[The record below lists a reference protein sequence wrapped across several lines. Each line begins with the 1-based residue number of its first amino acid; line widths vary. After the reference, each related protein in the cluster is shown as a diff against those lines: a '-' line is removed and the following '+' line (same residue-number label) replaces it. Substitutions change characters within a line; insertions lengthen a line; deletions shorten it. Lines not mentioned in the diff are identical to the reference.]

1 MGGYNQFLYYYTIS
15 RVSRIKLLAR
25 PGQPFFLDTIRRYS
39 KENYDHH
46 AEEKAP
52 TTAEEFTR
60 VAEEM
65 AEEKEHQSFSSQTVD
80 KAQDAIKEATT
91 TTDSTFDLNLSKKV
105 TKRLLEK
112 KIFIRSVMTLM
123 IYLKVTHK
131 AKLVVKI

>member
-1 MGGYNQFLYYYTIS
+1 MV
-15 RVSRIKLLAR
+15 RRC
-25 PGQPFFLDTIRRYS
+25 GQDMTRQANDPPRSARYS

-65 AEEKEHQSFSSQTVD
+65 AEEKEHQGISSQTVD

-91 TTDSTFDLNLSKKV
+91 TTNSNFESVKESYKETTGKENSHRKGDDSDDL
-105 TKRLLEK
+105 
-112 KIFIRSVMTLM
+112 
-123 IYLKVTHK
+123 LKTNPQSQ
-131 AKLVVKI
+131 ISS

>member
-25 PGQPFFLDTIRRYS
+25 PRQPFFLDAIRRYS

-65 AEEKEHQSFSSQTVD
+65 AEEKEHQGFSSQTVD
-80 KAQDAIKEATT
+80 KAQETTGKENSHKKCD
-91 TTDSTFDLNLSKKV
+91 DSDDL
-105 TKRLLEK
+105 
-112 KIFIRSVMTLM
+112 
-123 IYLKVTHK
+123 LKSNPQNQ
-131 AKLVVKI
+131 ISS